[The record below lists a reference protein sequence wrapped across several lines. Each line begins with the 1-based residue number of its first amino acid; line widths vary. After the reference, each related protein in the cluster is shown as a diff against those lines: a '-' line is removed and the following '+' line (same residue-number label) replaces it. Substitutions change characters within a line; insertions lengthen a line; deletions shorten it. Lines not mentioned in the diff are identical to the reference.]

1 MTTRPSPKAKKWVTA
16 LSALGNER
24 WEEAVAYLLRF
35 LKGIHKPVERI
46 PVYFNLATCYLEQ
59 GLYDEAL
66 TILGQVA
73 DVTGDNPDLWFGRA
87 VAFGCSGRLEQAIEA
102 FEQFRRLAPVQVRLL
117 GVDQMIE
124 DLQQEQRGEI
134 APGSYLYEHLDA
146 QLENNFDLGDYDLV
160 ERKARQMIGI
170 NNGRPDA
177 HFALGLALLRQGR
190 TEEAVV
196 AFQDAHKLEADYVPT
211 LYNIGYCFFQ
221 LNQLDQA
228 MTWLDHALQQDET
241 YLAAL
246 QIKGEIYERLGQQEK
261 AGALWRQALS
271 INPDFEPAQYALF
284 EAGEGPEPEEPPSEL
299 TSQLQ
304 RMGSSVKAHMK
315 LPQIYRS
322 GDVMLT
328 LDAGV
333 GFVLEDTGNAH
344 NGTVYAGG
352 PFGLAKMGA
361 RDVRHFVGVL
371 KLLVRQANK
380 HNCRDMAI
388 LAYYPDQPSFSYRL
402 EMVEDGVESSS
413 NGRLLSEQITSHLK
427 VRVDSDLESP
437 YGSPFRGYFIYL
449 GQGAR
454 SGIAV
459 TTLGMLDD

>member
-1 MTTRPSPKAKKWVTA
+1 MTKRRKRINHKRRMTTRPSPKAKKWVTA

-59 GLYDEAL
+59 GWYDEAL

-73 DVTGDNPDLWFGRA
+73 DLTGDNPDLWFGRA

-221 LNQLDQA
+221 LNQLDQ
-228 MTWLDHALQQDET
+228 L
-241 YLAAL
+241 
-246 QIKGEIYERLGQQEK
+246 I
-261 AGALWRQALS
+261 
-271 INPDFEPAQYALF
+271 LF
-284 EAGEGPEPEEPPSEL
+284 
-299 TSQLQ
+299 QF
-304 RMGSSVKAHMK
+304 K
-315 LPQIYRS
+315 L
-322 GDVMLT
+322 
-328 LDAGV
+328 
-333 GFVLEDTGNAH
+333 
-344 NGTVYAGG
+344 
-352 PFGLAKMGA
+352 
-361 RDVRHFVGVL
+361 
-371 KLLVRQANK
+371 
-380 HNCRDMAI
+380 
-388 LAYYPDQPSFSYRL
+388 
-402 EMVEDGVESSS
+402 
-413 NGRLLSEQITSHLK
+413 
-427 VRVDSDLESP
+427 
-437 YGSPFRGYFIYL
+437 
-449 GQGAR
+449 
-454 SGIAV
+454 
-459 TTLGMLDD
+459 